1 MGKIANRAILESNK
15 MKIRKVIR
23 DIGIQKQILF
33 SMLLLAVLAI
43 GVLGYISYKTSADAI
58 EQNYVQ
64 SYDSALKNTSKVLDL
79 NLNSIIETVRGYL
92 SDDELCDLLAESTYE
107 KGKFSSRHKLVL
119 DEVVDSLL
127 TQQVSV
133 NGIAVMDLHGHCYM
147 QRTTNKGT
155 YDFYNWYDEHN
166 YLEESWTEVARN
178 AKGKE
183 VFFGYNVLEGEDEE
197 ALSMVKYLINASN
210 NEPMGYI
217 VVPLSK
223 NLLRKSI
230 VVSGIS
236 YQSGSYLVV
245 DENKNNYAL
254 YFNGDQAEEKN
265 VIRHYLSGEE
275 SDKYVF
281 SSVKNETTGW
291 RIINVVEKNE
301 LSNDIVDIGFAI
313 VACGLALII
322 LSSILA
328 RTISETITHPLKQLE
343 SVIEQV
349 GEGERHII
357 ETFDDGEVGRIG
369 QKFKEMVN
377 TNLELSEH
385 LMSVK
390 LNEREAELL
399 LLQSQI
405 NPHYLYN
412 TLDSLYFVA
421 IMHED
426 DQLAEMIMA
435 LSNNFRLALNNGE
448 KYIRVKDSILWIQ
461 EYMKLQNMRYN
472 NRFELVIDVQE
483 EMMEKKTLM
492 FILQPFIENAMYH
505 GLEPKIGNGK
515 IAVTGRIENENMIFT
530 IEDDGVGV
538 ADVSVLEK
546 GYGIR
551 NVKERIR
558 LNYGEKYGITA
569 ESTYK
574 VGTKITIVVPVE

>member
-1 MGKIANRAILESNK
+1 
-15 MKIRKVIR
+15 MKIRKKIN
-23 DIGIQKQILF
+23 DFSIQKQILF
-33 SMLLLAVLAI
+33 SMILIAVLAI
-43 GVLGYISYKTSADAI
+43 GVLGYISYRTSANAI
-58 EQNYVQ
+58 ERNYVE

-79 NLNSIIETVRGYL
+79 NLSSIIETVRGYL
-92 SDDELCDLLAESTYE
+92 SDDELCDLLEESTYAR
-107 KGKFSSRHKLVL
+107 GNFTSRHKIAL

-155 YDFYNWYDEHN
+155 FDFYNWYTEHD
-166 YLEESWTEVARN
+166 YLEEEWTEIARK

-183 VFFGYNVLEGEDEE
+183 VFFGYNVLEGGDEKV
-197 ALSMVKYLINASN
+197 LSMVKYLINASN

-230 VVSGIS
+230 VVSGMS
-236 YQSGSYLVV
+236 YQSGNYLVV
-245 DENKNNYAL
+245 DDNKDSYVI
-254 YFNGDQAEEKN
+254 YFNGDPAIEEE
-265 VIRHYLSGEE
+265 VINHYLAGNE
-275 SDKYVF
+275 SEKYVF
-281 SSVKNETTGW
+281 SSVKNVTTGW
-291 RIINVVEKNE
+291 SIINIVEKNE
-301 LSNDIVDIGFAI
+301 LSNEVVDIGVAI
-313 VACGLALII
+313 IVCGIALIL
-322 LSSILA
+322 LSFILA
-328 RTISETITHPLKQLE
+328 GTISQTITKPLKKLE
-343 SVIEQV
+343 EMIERV
-349 GEGERHII
+349 GEGERHIS
-357 ETFDDGEVGRIG
+357 EKFDNGEVGRIG
-369 QKFKEMVN
+369 QKFTEMVN

-472 NRFELVIDVQE
+472 NRFELFIDVE
-483 EMMEKKTLM
+483 EQLMSKKTLM

-505 GLEPKIGNGK
+505 GLEPKIGSGK
-515 IAVTGRIENENMIFT
+515 ITVLGWQEEENMVFT

-538 ADVSVLEK
+538 SDVSVLEK

-558 LNYGEKYGITA
+558 LNYGEKYGVTV
-569 ESTYK
+569 ESIQGK
-574 VGTKITIVVPVE
+574 GTKVKIVVPLE

>member
-1 MGKIANRAILESNK
+1 
-15 MKIRKVIR
+15 MKIRKKIN
-23 DIGIQKQILF
+23 DFSIQKQILF
-33 SMLLLAVLAI
+33 SMILIAVLAI
-43 GVLGYISYKTSADAI
+43 GVLGYISYRTSANAI
-58 EQNYVQ
+58 ERNYVE

-79 NLNSIIETVRGYL
+79 NLSSIIEMVRGYI
-92 SDDELCDLLAESTYE
+92 SDDELCEILEESNYGGNQFNSRDERIMMNLTEDL
-107 KGKFSSRHKLVL
+107 V
-119 DEVVDSLL
+119 

-133 NGIAVMDLHGHCYM
+133 NGIAFMDLNGHCYM
-147 QRTTNKGT
+147 RNNTNEGT
-155 YDFYNWYDEHN
+155 YDFYNWYSLKD
-166 YLEESWTEVARN
+166 YREEEWTRIAEE

-183 VFFGYNVLEGEDEE
+183 VFFGYDVLAGGNKKT
-197 ALSMVKYLINASN
+197 LCMVKYLINPAN
-210 NEPMGYI
+210 TKPMGYA

-230 VVSGIS
+230 VVSGMS
-236 YQSGSYLVV
+236 YQSGDYLVV
-245 DENKNNYAL
+245 DESHGDFVI
-254 YFNGDQAEEKN
+254 YFDGDSGIEDE
-265 VIRHYLSGEE
+265 VTEHYLVGAE
-275 SDKYVF
+275 SEKYIF
-281 SSVKNETTGW
+281 SSVKNATTGW
-291 RIINVVEKNE
+291 SIINVVEKNE
-301 LSNDIVDIGFAI
+301 LSNDVVDIGVAI
-313 VACGLALII
+313 IVCGIALIL
-322 LSSILA
+322 LSFVLA
-328 RTISETITHPLKQLE
+328 GTISQTITKPLKKLE
-343 SVIEQV
+343 EMIERV
-349 GEGERHII
+349 GEGERHIS
-357 ETFDDGEVGRIG
+357 EKFDNGEVGRIG
-369 QKFKEMVN
+369 QKFTEMVN

-472 NRFELVIDVQE
+472 NRFELFIDVE
-483 EMMEKKTLM
+483 EQLMSKKTLM

-515 IAVTGRIENENMIFT
+515 ITVLGWQEEENMVFT

-538 ADVSVLEK
+538 SDVSVLEK

-558 LNYGEKYGITA
+558 LNYGEEYGVTV
-569 ESTYK
+569 ESVHGK
-574 VGTKITIVVPVE
+574 GTKVRIVVPVE

>member
-1 MGKIANRAILESNK
+1 
-15 MKIRKVIR
+15 MKIKQKLA

-33 SMLLLAVLAI
+33 SMLVVAVLAV
-43 GVLGYISYKTSADAI
+43 GVLGFISYQTSANAI
-58 EQNYVQ
+58 ERNYVE

-79 NLNSIIETVRGYL
+79 NLSSIIETVRGYI
-92 SDDELCDLLAESTYE
+92 SDDDLCELLEESNYGGTKFTTGHERILTDLTEA
-107 KGKFSSRHKLVL
+107 
-119 DEVVDSLL
+119 LL

-133 NGIAVMDLHGHCYM
+133 NGIAFMDLYGHCYM
-147 QRTTNKGT
+147 RNNTNEGT
-155 YDFYNWYDEHN
+155 YSFYTWYSTHDYMDE
-166 YLEESWTEVARN
+166 EWTSIARE

-183 VFFGYNVLEGEDEE
+183 VFLGYDVLAGGTTD
-197 ALSMVKYLINASN
+197 ALSMVKYLINPDNSQ
-210 NEPMGYI
+210 PMGYL

-223 NLLRKSI
+223 KLLRKSI
-230 VVSGIS
+230 VVSGMS
-236 YQSGSYLVV
+236 YQSGDYLVM
-245 DENKNNYAL
+245 DENHGSTVI
-254 YFNGDQAEEKN
+254 YFDGDEAIEAEVTE
-265 VIRHYLSGEE
+265 HYLSKNE
-275 SDKYVF
+275 SEKYVF
-281 SSVKNETTGW
+281 SSVKNTTTGW
-291 RIINVVEKNE
+291 SIINIVEKNE
-301 LSNDIVDIGFAI
+301 LSNDVVDIGVAI
-313 VACGLALII
+313 IVCGGMLIL
-322 LSSILA
+322 LSSLLA
-328 RTISETITHPLKQLE
+328 KNISQTITKPLKKLE
-343 SVIEQV
+343 EVIGRV
-349 GEGERHII
+349 GKGERHIT
-357 ETFDDGEVGRIG
+357 EEFDNGEVGRIG
-369 QKFKEMVN
+369 QKFTEMVN

-448 KYIRVKDSILWIQ
+448 KYIRVSDSILWIQ

-472 NRFELVIDVQE
+472 NRFELFIDVE
-483 EMMEKKTLM
+483 EELMPKKTLM

-505 GLEPKIGNGK
+505 GLEPKIGSGK
-515 IAVTGRIENENMIFT
+515 ISVKGWREGNDMFFT

-538 ADVSVLEK
+538 SDVSVLEK

-558 LNYGEKYGITA
+558 LNYGENYGVTV
-569 ESTYK
+569 ESSYG
-574 VGTKITIVVPVE
+574 VGTKVTIVVPVE